1 MNTFIHKLKL
11 VFTDPSL
18 RRKVIFVLFALG
30 IFRLLA
36 AIPIPGVDAA
46 RLGQF
51 FAGNQFFSI
60 LDIFAGGGLS
70 TLSIVMLGVSPYITG
85 SIIMQLLTIMVPSL
99 KRLYSE
105 DGEMGRKKFTQYSR
119 MLTVPL
125 AFLQGYSLLILLERQ
140 GILPALGLIDLLTN
154 LVVIVA
160 GCMLLMWV
168 GELVS
173 EYGVG
178 NGVSVII
185 FAGIVARLPRDF
197 GQLLFSYDPRQLPLY
212 ILFVAI
218 GLLVIAGVV
227 AITEAERPIPV
238 TYAKQVRGGK
248 TMGGVSSY
256 IPLRVNMAGVM
267 PIIFALSILL
277 FPQLIGNFLSAST
290 QPFLQKVSGV
300 LLSFTQTSVLYTVL
314 YFAFVIIFTYFY
326 TAVTFDPKSMAENLQ
341 KSGAFIP
348 GIRPGQST
356 ELYVSRVVTR
366 ITLVGAIFLGLIAVL
381 PLILRGL
388 TGVQSLAIGGTALLI
403 VVSVVLDILK
413 KMEAQISMREY

>member
-1 MNTFIHKLKL
+1 MNTFLHKLKL
-11 VFTDPSL
+11 VFTDPAL

-36 AIPIPGVDAA
+36 AIPIPGVDTA

-105 DGEMGRKKFTQYSR
+105 EGEIGRKKFTQYSR

-140 GILPALGLIDLLTN
+140 GILPGLGLIDLVTN
-154 LVVIVA
+154 LIVIVA

-197 GQLLFSYDPRQLPLY
+197 GQLLFSYNPQQLPLY

-227 AITEAERPIPV
+227 AITEAERPVPV

-248 TMGGVSSY
+248 TMGGISSY

-277 FPQLIGNFLSAST
+277 FPQMIGNFLSGST
-290 QPFLQKVSGV
+290 QPFIQKVSGV
-300 LLSFTQTSVLYTVL
+300 LLSFTETSVLYSVL

-381 PLILRGL
+381 PLVLRGL
-388 TGVQSLAIGGTALLI
+388 TGMQSLAIGGTALLI